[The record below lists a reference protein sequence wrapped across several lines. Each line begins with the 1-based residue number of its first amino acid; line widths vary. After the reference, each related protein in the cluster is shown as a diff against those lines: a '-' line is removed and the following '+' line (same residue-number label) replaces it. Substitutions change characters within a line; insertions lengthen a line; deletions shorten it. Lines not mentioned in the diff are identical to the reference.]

1 MRFKRFVA
9 MLCTAFAF
17 CMPVSAQ
24 QGTKN
29 LVNDSGAAV
38 TQYAV
43 VVGGTTVNST
53 FSTTTTADDNQVVG
67 VVLDASVSN
76 GVAGLIATTGVTKV
90 QVTGAV
96 ARGDFLG
103 THTVAGKAISNG
115 TDPSGSFGFALEAG
129 TDTTVRCMLMTPQG
143 ANPASSMRLN
153 DDKEIQFGDAQ
164 EIRLDYD
171 NATNKLEFTDGT
183 NILATLTDA
192 GTTGNFAATG
202 TLIATGG
209 ITGTPI
215 SGSTGA
221 FTTLSSSGLTTA
233 NSLTV
238 TNDLLVDGGD
248 IGITADTDL
257 LGLASGALTVRGTL
271 TATGAMT
278 AQSTLEVTADTT
290 VGTNAGTTRYLI
302 LNSAQSNARH
312 ILYQTAGVLRWQ
324 LGANS
329 TAESGG
335 NAGSNY
341 TLTAYGDTGT
351 FIDQPIFIERV
362 AGGTMTLSRPVTM
375 TGDLAVNGGDLGIT
389 ADPNLIGLA
398 ADALTVNGALTT
410 TGNGWY
416 SNGVLTIGTAN
427 ASRGALT
434 LNNGS
439 GTTTPGYIALKS
451 LSGTATGYL
460 WVAADG
466 KLRIHT
472 AVPTADTDGVVVG
485 AQT

>member
-1 MRFKRFVA
+1 MKRYISLVILVM
-9 MLCTAFAF
+9 MLCWCA
-17 CMPVSAQ
+17 SAA
-24 QGTKN
+24 TN
-29 LVNDSGAAV
+29 RFSD
-38 TQYAV
+38 
-43 VVGGTTVNST
+43 TVRLL
-53 FSTTTTADDNQVVG
+53 DNVE
-67 VVLDASVSN
+67 LE
-76 GVAGLIATTGVTKV
+76 
-90 QVTGAV
+90 
-96 ARGDFLG
+96 LG
-103 THTVAGKAISNG
+103 TDS
-115 TDPSGSFGFALEAG
+115 DFGIAF
-129 TDTTVRCMLMTPQG
+129 D
-143 ANPASSMRLN
+143 S
-153 DDKEIQFGDAQ
+153 
-164 EIRLDYD
+164 
-171 NATNKLEFTDGT
+171 TDGRMKYRDAAG
-183 NILATLTDA
+183 NLLGEWTDS
-192 GTTGNFAATG
+192 GTTGNFRATG
-202 TLIATGG
+202 DGLFDGGDIGLTADTDLLGLAANALTVRGTLTVDTTAT
-209 ITGTPI
+209 ITGDVI
-215 SGSTGA
+215 V
-221 FTTLSSSGLTTA
+221 
-233 NSLTV
+233 N
-238 TNDLLVDGGD
+238 GGD
-248 IGITADTDL
+248 IGITADADL
-257 LGLASGALTVRGTL
+257 IGLASGALTVRGTL